1 MLCSNSAYLWETT
14 SCVLDGVIL
23 FELLKDE
30 AIKSM
35 KCLKDIFIPGIFLC
49 NMFSDQFDWSSHCSI
64 IIIII
69 IIEMDIIIT
78 IAIINKANSNV
89 TPVCCVLMFL

>member
-1 MLCSNSAYLWETT
+1 
-14 SCVLDGVIL
+14 
-23 FELLKDE
+23 
-30 AIKSM
+30 
-35 KCLKDIFIPGIFLC
+35 
-49 NMFSDQFDWSSHCSI
+49 MFSDQFDWSSHCSI